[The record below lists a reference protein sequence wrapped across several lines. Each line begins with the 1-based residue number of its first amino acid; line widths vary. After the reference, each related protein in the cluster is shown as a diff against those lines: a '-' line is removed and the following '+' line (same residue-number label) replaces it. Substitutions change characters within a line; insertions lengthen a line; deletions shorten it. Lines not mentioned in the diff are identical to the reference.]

1 MVRRRWCKENS
12 DARTEYVRRLWPWAP
27 RCLNLGGF
35 VSIRDRKMLQSLRI
49 RNLALLDEVELDF
62 EGGFTA
68 VTGETG
74 AGKSILLG
82 ALSLLAGAR
91 ADKTIIRQGAEAC
104 EVEAALF
111 FSDTRRL
118 DMVLANL
125 SLPACDDG
133 VLIIKRSLPREKAP
147 KLSVNGGLATLS
159 ALQELGTQWIDFHGP
174 GEPRRLL
181 KENGQRELLD
191 LFARNSGVLEKYQ
204 ALYAQ
209 WRDLIAER
217 ERLAGADKLSA
228 DQIDFLKGQLAKMD
242 ALELTDEAIAA
253 LERDFQRQQGAQE
266 IVQIASRLSEGL
278 SGEDGL
284 LGRLAVL
291 LRDAR
296 QLEAFDASSKPLAD
310 RLQSTSLELGDLD
323 AEFTALAGSLNLD
336 PEQAEDLQA
345 RMNAWL
351 ELKRKHGAKVETV
364 MAARDEMRRRLELQ
378 SDVEGS
384 LAKLDQQIAQAEKSV
399 RKTAAELRATREK
412 AAQQLARVAG
422 KAIVELGFK
431 KADFRVLLTPLPAP
445 GPQGDCGVEFQFSP
459 NVGEAPQ
466 PLHRIAS
473 SGELARVML
482 GLKAVLA
489 EIDDVPLLVFD
500 EVDANVG
507 GEIGRIVGEKMADI
521 AERHQVLCVTH
532 LPQVA
537 AQAASH
543 LVVVKDQSGA
553 RATVTIESIHDDRRE
568 RVGELARMLGDRN
581 AKSAQ
586 AHAQELL
593 KLRA

>member
-1 MVRRRWCKENS
+1 
-12 DARTEYVRRLWPWAP
+12 
-27 RCLNLGGF
+27 
-35 VSIRDRKMLQSLRI
+35 MLQSLRI
-49 RNLALLDEVELDF
+49 RNLALLDGVELDF
-62 EGGFTA
+62 EAGFTA

-125 SLPACDDG
+125 SLPPCDDG

-147 KLSVNGGLATLS
+147 RLSVNGGMATLS
-159 ALQELGTQWIDFHGP
+159 TLQELGGQWIDFHGP

-204 ALYAQ
+204 AHYTQ
-209 WRDLIAER
+209 WRELLAER
-217 ERLAGADKLSA
+217 DRLAGADKLSS
-228 DQIDFLKGQLAKMD
+228 DQIDFLQLQLAKID
-242 ALELTDEAIAA
+242 ALELTEEAITA
-253 LERDFQRQQGAQE
+253 LERDFQRQQSAQE
-266 IVQIASRLSEGL
+266 IMQLAARLSHGL
-278 SGEDGL
+278 SGEEGL
-284 LGRLAVL
+284 LGRLASL
-291 LRDAR
+291 LREAR
-296 QLEAFDASSKPLAD
+296 QLEAFDATSKPLAD
-310 RLQSTSLELGDLD
+310 RLQSAAVELGDLD
-323 AEFTALAGSLNLD
+323 GEFSSLATSLNFD
-336 PEQAEDLQA
+336 PEQAESLQNK
-345 RMNAWL
+345 MNSWL
-351 ELKRKHGAKVETV
+351 ELKRKHGAKVEAV
-364 MAARDEMRRRLELQ
+364 LAARDGMRRKLDLQ
-378 SDVEGS
+378 GDVEGA
-384 LAKLDQQIAQAEKSV
+384 LARLEKQINDAGKNARQA
-399 RKTAAELRATREK
+399 AAELRATRDQ
-412 AAQQLARVAG
+412 AAQRLSKVAG
-422 KAIVELGFK
+422 KVIVQLGFK
-431 KADFRVLLTPLPAP
+431 KADFRVQLTPAGEL
-445 GPQGDCGVEFQFSP
+445 GPHGDSGIEFLFSP
-459 NVGEAPQ
+459 NVGEAPL

-482 GLKAVLA
+482 ALKAVLA

-537 AQAASH
+537 AQAANH
-543 LVVVKDQSGA
+543 LVVTKDQSGD
-553 RATVTIESIHDDRRE
+553 RATVTIEAIHESRRS
-568 RVGELARMLGDRN
+568 RVGELARMLGDRS
-581 AKSAQ
+581 AKSAL
-586 AHAQELL
+586 AHAEELL
-593 KLRA
+593 RDAN

>member
-1 MVRRRWCKENS
+1 
-12 DARTEYVRRLWPWAP
+12 
-27 RCLNLGGF
+27 
-35 VSIRDRKMLQSLRI
+35 MLQTLRI

-62 EGGFTA
+62 ESGFTA

-91 ADKTIIRQGAEAC
+91 ADKTIVRQGADAC

-125 SLPACDDG
+125 GLPACDDG

-159 ALQELGTQWIDFHGP
+159 ALQELGAQWIDFHGP

-204 ALYAQ
+204 ALYGR
-209 WRDLIAER
+209 WRDRMAER
-217 ERLAGADKLSA
+217 EQLAGADKLSA
-228 DQIDFLKGQLAKMD
+228 DQIEFLKAQLSRID
-242 ALELTDEAIAA
+242 SLELTEEAIGA
-253 LERDFQRQQGAQE
+253 LERDFQRQQSAQE
-266 IVQIASRLSEGL
+266 IVQLASRLSHGL
-278 SGEDGL
+278 SGEEGL
-284 LGRLAVL
+284 LGQLAAL

-296 QLEAFDASSKPLAD
+296 QLEAFDESSKVLAD
-310 RLQSTSLELGDLD
+310 RLQSASLELGDLD
-323 AEFTALAGSLNLD
+323 AEYSTLATSLNFD
-336 PEQAEDLQA
+336 PEQAEALQEK
-345 RMNAWL
+345 MNTWL

-364 MAARDEMRRRLELQ
+364 LAARDDMRRRLEVQ
-378 SDVEGS
+378 GDVEGA
-384 LAKLDQQIAQAEKSV
+384 LAKLDQQIAADAKAV
-399 RKTAAELRATREK
+399 RQVATELRATREK
-412 AAQQLARVAG
+412 AAQALARVAG
-422 KAIVELGFK
+422 KVIVQLGFK
-431 KADFRVLLTPLPAP
+431 KADFRVQLTPLAAP
-445 GPQGDCGVEFQFSP
+445 GPHGDCGVEFLFSP
-459 NVGEAPQ
+459 NVGEAPL
-466 PLHRIAS
+466 PLNRIAS

-482 GLKAVLA
+482 ALKAVLA

-521 AERHQVLCVTH
+521 ADRHQVLCVTH

-537 AQAASH
+537 AQAANH
-543 LVVVKDQSGA
+543 FVVIKDQSGA
-553 RATVTIESIHDDRRE
+553 RASVQIESIHENRKT
-568 RVGELARMLGDRN
+568 RVGELARMLGDRS

-586 AHAQELL
+586 AHAEELL
-593 KLRA
+593 RLRE

>member
-1 MVRRRWCKENS
+1 
-12 DARTEYVRRLWPWAP
+12 
-27 RCLNLGGF
+27 
-35 VSIRDRKMLQSLRI
+35 MLQSLRI
-49 RNLALLDEVELDF
+49 RNLALLDGVELDF
-62 EGGFTA
+62 ESGFTA

-111 FSDTRRL
+111 FPDTRRL

-125 SLPACDDG
+125 SLPPCDDG

-159 ALQELGTQWIDFHGP
+159 ALQELGAQWIDFHGP

-191 LFARNSGVLEKYQ
+191 LFARNSGVLEQYR
-204 ALYAQ
+204 ALYGQ
-209 WRDLIAER
+209 WRELLAER
-217 ERLAGADKLSA
+217 DRLAGADKLSA
-228 DQIDFLKGQLAKMD
+228 DQIEFLKLQLAKID
-242 ALELTDEAIAA
+242 ALDLTAEAIAA

-266 IVQIASRLSEGL
+266 IMQLAARLSHGL
-278 SGEDGL
+278 SGEEGV
-284 LGRLAVL
+284 LGRLAAL
-291 LRDAR
+291 LREAR
-296 QLEAFDASSKPLAD
+296 QLEAFDATSKPLAD
-310 RLQSTSLELGDLD
+310 RLQSAAVELGDLD
-323 AEFTALAGSLNLD
+323 GEFSSLATSLNFD
-336 PEQAEDLQA
+336 PEQAETLQSK
-345 RMNAWL
+345 MNSWL
-351 ELKRKHGAKVETV
+351 ELKRKHGTKVEAV
-364 MAARDEMRRRLELQ
+364 LAARDEMRRKLELQ
-378 SDVEGS
+378 GDVEGS
-384 LAKLDQQIAQAEKSV
+384 LARLDKLIATAEKAA

-412 AAQQLARVAG
+412 AAQQLSKVAG
-422 KAIVELGFK
+422 KVIVQLGFK
-431 KADFRVLLTPLPAP
+431 KADFRVAVTPAGAL
-445 GPQGDCGVEFQFSP
+445 GPQGDSSVEFLFSP

-537 AQAASH
+537 AQAANH
-543 LVVVKDQSGA
+543 LVVTKDQSGA
-553 RATVTIESIHDDRRE
+553 RAAVSIEAIHDDRKV
-568 RVGELARMLGDRN
+568 RVGELARMLGDRT
-581 AKSAQ
+581 ARSAQ
-586 AHAQELL
+586 VHAEELL
-593 KLRA
+593 KLRG

>member
-1 MVRRRWCKENS
+1 
-12 DARTEYVRRLWPWAP
+12 
-27 RCLNLGGF
+27 
-35 VSIRDRKMLQSLRI
+35 MLQSLRI
-49 RNLALLDEVELDF
+49 RNLALLHEVELDF
-62 EGGFTA
+62 EAGFTA

-91 ADKTIIRQGAEAC
+91 ADKTIIRQGADAC

-111 FSDTRRL
+111 FADTRRL

-159 ALQELGTQWIDFHGP
+159 ALQELGAQWIDFHGP

-191 LFARNSGVLEKYQ
+191 LFARNSGVLEQYQ
-204 ALYAQ
+204 ARYGL

-217 ERLAGADKLSA
+217 ERLAGADKLSP
-228 DQIDFLKGQLAKMD
+228 DQIEFLKLQLAKID
-242 ALELTDEAIAA
+242 ALELTEEAIGA
-253 LERDFQRQQGAQE
+253 LERDFQRQQSAQE
-266 IVQIASRLSEGL
+266 IVQLAARLSHGL
-278 SGEDGL
+278 SGEEGL
-284 LGRLAVL
+284 LGQLSAL

-310 RLQSTSLELGDLD
+310 RLQSASLELGDLD
-323 AEFTALAGSLNLD
+323 AEFSSLATSLNFD
-336 PEQAEDLQA
+336 PEQAEALQTK
-345 RMNAWL
+345 MNAWL

-364 MAARDEMRRRLELQ
+364 VAAGYEMRRRLELQ
-378 SDVEGS
+378 GDVEGS
-384 LAKLDQQIAQAEKSV
+384 LARLDREIAAAEKAV
-399 RKTAAELRATREK
+399 RQAAAELRATREK
-412 AAQQLARVAG
+412 AAQQLAKVAARV
-422 KAIVELGFK
+422 IVQLGFK
-431 KADFRVLLTPLPAP
+431 KADFRVQLIPLPAP
-445 GPQGDCGVEFQFSP
+445 GPHGDGGVEFLFSP
-459 NVGEAPQ
+459 NVGEAPL

-537 AQAASH
+537 AQAANH
-543 LVVVKDQSGA
+543 FLVTKDQSGD
-553 RATVTIESIHDDRRE
+553 RAAVSIESIHGSRKE
-568 RVGELARMLGDRN
+568 RVGELARMLGDRS

-586 AHAQELL
+586 AHAEELL
-593 KLRA
+593 KLRG